1 MERRALGRTGLDVSI
16 VSFGTAPLG
25 GLFGS
30 VDDSDTAQ
38 IVDEVL
44 DSGINLIDTSPYYG
58 LAEERLGR
66 ALTPSK
72 RDKVILATKA
82 GRYGIDDFD
91 FSPKRI
97 RESLDNSLRLMG
109 TDYVD
114 IFQLHDIEFVELNS
128 VFEDGLAELHAL
140 KDAGKCRFIGMTGY
154 PVPTFRRVI
163 QETDLD
169 VVLTYAKSTLLDDA
183 FTTELLPLAEEKGV
197 GMMNAA
203 AVALGLLTL
212 RVPGLL
218 MIIQRQSLCNELPQG
233 CAVYLNDDK
242 PTSRFSR
249 TNTLFNARWLR
260 QQLSGQQNCR
270 IFAVRLKPQLRRLM
284 KLFLLNVYSFGRLVT
299 FAHGKSVLRRI
310 TRSAPM
316 VAL

>member
-128 VFEDGLAELHAL
+128 IFEDGLAELHAL

-154 PVPTFRRVI
+154 PVPTFHRVI

-203 AVALGLLTL
+203 AVALGLLTPQGP
-212 RVPGLL
+212 RFAYDHPAPKPVQRAAAGMRGLFERRQAD
-218 MIIQRQSLCNELPQG
+218 IAFFANQYSIQRSMAATTVIGSAKLPHIRSAIKAATTPIDEALLAE
-233 CAVYLNDDK
+233 CL
-242 PTSRFSR
+242 
-249 TNTLFNARWLR
+249 
-260 QQLSGQQNCR
+260 
-270 IFAVRLKPQLRRLM
+270 QLRPARD
-284 KLFLLNVYSFGRLVT
+284 
-299 FAHGKSVLRRI
+299 LR
-310 TRSAPM
+310 AWK
-316 VAL
+316 VGLEENN